1 MVRVAARTTTTS
13 SRGFGA
19 CGDRATGCARVAS
32 ERGDCDVRCEPDALT
47 WWSVRGGRA
56 GQGAG
61 FASQDLEVV
70 VEVQRLHGQHS
81 MVPGLYLEDLAATDP

>member
-1 MVRVAARTTTTS
+1 MRSPWGLIERLIRPASVEIEGLTQP
-13 SRGFGA
+13 
-19 CGDRATGCARVAS
+19 VAS
-32 ERGDCDVRCEPDALT
+32 LRVRDIFTRFWPDALT